1 MSIPKE
7 VLHQLVDE
15 LPESD
20 ITAAERYLSYLIAE
34 SKRRF
39 IEALNNAPKDDEPLC
54 EQEELAL
61 ESSKKALEKGQAKP
75 WEDVKK
81 ELGLCD

>member
-7 VLHQLVDE
+7 LLHQLVEE

-20 ITAAERYLSYLIAE
+20 ITSAERYLSYLIAK

-39 IEALNNAPKDDEPLC
+39 IEALNNAPEDDEALS
-54 EQEELAL
+54 EQEKTAFESFIKSL
-61 ESSKKALEKGQAKP
+61 ETTKTLTFSDLSHSR
-75 WEDVKK
+75 
-81 ELGLCD
+81 